1 MNLMI
6 VVITHHISSR
16 SSSSSFSRM
25 YQVLYLFKI
34 LVKIETD
41 ELLNICLYIY
51 IRFGVLNDFDSNWLV
66 YKLSHSKISSTNNNN
81 NNIEIKILCF

>member
-1 MNLMI
+1 MI

-16 SSSSSFSRM
+16 SSSSSSFSRM

-51 IRFGVLNDFDSNWLV
+51 IRFGVLNDFDSN
-66 YKLSHSKISSTNNNN
+66 
-81 NNIEIKILCF
+81 